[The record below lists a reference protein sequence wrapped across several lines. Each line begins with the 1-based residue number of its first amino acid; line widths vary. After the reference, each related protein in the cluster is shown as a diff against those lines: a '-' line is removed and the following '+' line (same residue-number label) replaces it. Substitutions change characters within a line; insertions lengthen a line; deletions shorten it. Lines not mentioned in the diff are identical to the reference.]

1 MHPKRKRKLILLSLM
16 LVGVASAVG
25 LTLFALGNNMNVYY
39 DPSEIVEGNVPQ
51 DKPIR
56 AGGMVVEGSLERT
69 PDSLDV
75 RFAVT
80 DYKEQI
86 WITYNKILP
95 DLFREGQGVIVLG
108 KLNSEGTVEATEVL
122 ARHDENYMPPEVS
135 SSLKTAEAASEQPQN
150 LLTN

>member
-1 MHPKRKRKLILLSLM
+1 MNPKRKRKLILLSLM
-16 LVGVASAVG
+16 LAGVGLAVG
-25 LTLFALGNNMNVYY
+25 FTLFALGKNMNVYY
-39 DPSEIVEGNVPQ
+39 DPSEIVAGQVPI

-56 AGGMVVEGSLERT
+56 AGGMVVEGSFERSS
-69 PDSLDV
+69 DSLDV

-80 DYKEQI
+80 DYKEQV

-108 KLNSEGTVEATEVL
+108 KLNNQGVVEATEVL

-135 SSLKTAEAASEQPQN
+135 SSLKTAHATDTHQPQAY
-150 LLTN
+150 

>member
-1 MHPKRKRKLILLSLM
+1 MHPKRKRKLILLSFM
-16 LVGVASAVG
+16 LAGVGLAVG

-39 DPSEIVEGNVPQ
+39 DPSEIIEGKAPV

-56 AGGMVVEGSLERT
+56 AGGMVVEGSFQRST
-69 PDSLDV
+69 DSLDV

-80 DYKEQI
+80 DYKEEV

-108 KLNSEGTVEATEVL
+108 KLNDQGEVEASEVL

-135 SSLKTAEAASEQPQN
+135 SSLKTAHATSETPYPAN
-150 LLTN
+150 